1 MHWIIHGSA
10 GVLAANYWPER
21 PELALTV
28 SFASHYL
35 FDWLPHKDPGI
46 ATTRTKWGSP
56 EVREFLTG
64 VCLWDFVLTAALGV
78 FLPWLFPLMPYSLT
92 AGCVLA
98 SVTPDIIDGVAKLTG
113 FPPLQWHLTFHNWA
127 HYDHYRRPVHWGWNI
142 FIHLI
147 VFAILATATAQ
158 LLQSNYLALH
168 P

>member
-1 MHWIIHGSA
+1 MHWFIHGSA

-35 FDWLPHKDPGI
+35 IDGIPHKDPGI
-46 ATTRTKWGSP
+46 ATTRTKWRSP
-56 EVREFLTG
+56 EVREFFTVSLP
-64 VCLWDFVLTAALGV
+64 DFVFTAAIGV
-78 FLPWLFPLMPYSLT
+78 FLPWLLPPMPFGLT

-98 SVTPDIIDGVAKLTG
+98 SVLPDLLDGIAKLTG
-113 FPPLQWHLTFHNWA
+113 FPPLQWHLAFHNWA

-142 FIHLI
+142 FIHAAL
-147 VFAILATATAQ
+147 FAAIATAVVHQIQT
-158 LLQSNYLALH
+158 NGFALS